1 MSPVLVPLRSCNRAA
16 DLLLEWFDPEE
27 LKKVVGGE
35 RWWQV
40 RGLNGVEAEWVTE
53 RKFLKEETTPSV
65 EKTKARYAE
74 GKIPDNDLDI
84 IRMNSLDR
92 VMVWAFL
99 KFSVHDLIFFLNFV
113 V

>member
-53 RKFLKEETTPSV
+53 RKFLKEETAPSV

-92 VMVWAFL
+92 VMVWAFF
-99 KFSVHDLIFFLNFV
+99 KFSVHDLIFF
-113 V
+113 